1 MPNKKKITLTQ
12 AQINKL
18 KKEITETAFKTS
30 VQLFM
35 LALHDEFGFGNE
47 RLTRLMVRVDRYS
60 DTIEQR
66 LVGMKEMGEIWE
78 KNTGFRMGRWK
89 AMSELKPCPF
99 CGGEAELFSYE
110 DEQVIYDSTTLGY
123 VDTEYFTKY
132 GCGCTLCGCIIAE
145 MMSEERAVEA
155 WNRRVEES
163 NE

>member
-1 MPNKKKITLTQ
+1 MAEKKKITLTQ

-60 DTIEQR
+60 DTIDQR

-78 KNTGFRMGRWK
+78 KNTGFKMGK
-89 AMSELKPCPF
+89 
-99 CGGEAELFSYE
+99 
-110 DEQVIYDSTTLGY
+110 
-123 VDTEYFTKY
+123 
-132 GCGCTLCGCIIAE
+132 
-145 MMSEERAVEA
+145 
-155 WNRRVEES
+155 EES
-163 NE
+163 NECI